1 MGASHI
7 TELRRRTVVALSGP
21 EARAFLQRILT
32 SDIDT
37 VSQDRAAYAALLTP
51 QGKILFDM
59 FVAQAGDRF
68 LVDCA
73 ASQKDELVKRLTFY
87 KLRAQVDIEDMGSDH
102 AVAALWGDDAQ
113 PGAGAAAGEHGL
125 CAFADPRTPEAG
137 LRVVAPRA
145 ALDRLADLFGA
156 EQADELSY
164 DRHRI
169 ALGLGDSDADIGSGR
184 TFPHEANLDQFGGV
198 DFTKGCYVGQEV
210 VSRMQH
216 RGTARKRILPVRFD
230 GAPPAEGAE
239 IAADGK
245 SLGTM
250 LSGVEGMGLALLR
263 LDRMEVA
270 FADGA
275 ALSADGKALVPVR
288 PGWARFPVP
297 GTGVDA

>member
-7 TELRRRTVVALSGP
+7 TELRRRTAVALSGP

-32 SDIDT
+32 SDIDA

-102 AVAALWGDDAQ
+102 AVAAIWGDDAQ
-113 PGAGAAAGEHGL
+113 PDPGAAAGELGL
-125 CAFADPRTPEAG
+125 YAFADPRTPEAG

-145 ALDRLADLFGA
+145 SLDRLAGLFGA
-156 EQADELSY
+156 EPADELSY

-184 TFPHEANLDQFGGV
+184 TFPTRPIWTSSAGSISPRAAMSARRSSRACSIAARHASASCL
-198 DFTKGCYVGQEV
+198 C
-210 VSRMQH
+210 VSTGH
-216 RGTARKRILPVRFD
+216 RRRRAPKSWRTARAS
-230 GAPPAEGAE
+230 APCCRAWRAWGSRSC
-239 IAADGK
+239 G
-245 SLGTM
+245 ST
-250 LSGVEGMGLALLR
+250 
-263 LDRMEVA
+263 
-270 FADGA
+270 
-275 ALSADGKALVPVR
+275 
-288 PGWARFPVP
+288 GWRSPSRTAQP
-297 GTGVDA
+297 